1 MSTENIQESKSKL
14 EDKDKEKATLTIS
27 AKKYSTVADFLDD
40 FDKEAD
46 KEKLVSKKKSE
57 EEIRKQEIIRDIAK
71 KVLGQMGITNVSER
85 GDNPYVLTFDVNG
98 KEEEPKIERALY
110 RALKPDSPY
119 ALNVKV
125 DSDLMGVNY
134 YCKVVLPAYSHC
146 NINV

>member
-1 MSTENIQESKSKL
+1 MTKQTFTITENRLREI
-14 EDKDKEKATLTIS
+14 IS
-27 AKKYSTVADFLDD
+27 
-40 FDKEAD
+40 EAVREVID
-46 KEKLVSKKKSE
+46 ENYG